1 MKIKKIAIAITLI
14 TILLAQFIFIQINNT
29 LAVGETTPSLT
40 IQLKSSS
47 DLNNLNRG
55 NQFEI
60 IARMKELNNIGKGIV
75 VIGATL
81 GYDTEK
87 LELVSI
93 VGAGEGEEQWKITR
107 NQGNGKFVLE
117 HDGYVNADNDILKM
131 QFKVKDNAVEST
143 EAAASV
149 ANIGLSSITASGGNG
164 VVRVTDVI
172 VSATIVKPV
181 EKEKKIT
188 STVYKIDNNDKDIS
202 KIEPQTT
209 IAQFLKNVTTE
220 NVEANEIVFTDK
232 NGTVTNN
239 NNTILRT
246 GMKIKIADKL
256 TYTLIVKGDLD
267 GEIGENGE
275 VVTENDLA
283 IIKLHFIGHTPITD
297 VTILKAANYDDDG
310 KREITVNDIAMIKLN
325 ILGLLN
331 VNN

>member
-1 MKIKKIAIAITLI
+1 MKLKKLAIALI

-47 DLNNLNRG
+47 DLNSLNRG
-55 NQFEI
+55 NKFEV

-81 GYDTEK
+81 NYDTK
-87 LELVSI
+87 NLELLSI

-164 VVRVTDVI
+164 VIRVTDVI

-181 EKEKKIT
+181 EEEKKIT
-188 STVYKIDNNDKDIS
+188 SNIYKVDNNDKDIS

-209 IAQFLKNVTTE
+209 IAQFLKNITTE

-232 NGTVTNN
+232 SGNVTNN

-267 GEIGENGE
+267 GDIGENGE

>member
-1 MKIKKIAIAITLI
+1 MKIKKIAITLI

-47 DLNNLNRG
+47 DLNSLNRG
-55 NQFEI
+55 NKFEV

-164 VVRVTDVI
+164 VIRVTDVI

-188 STVYKIDNNDKDIS
+188 SNIYKVDNNDKDIS

-209 IAQFLKNVTTE
+209 IAQFLKNITTE

-232 NGTVTNN
+232 SGNVTNN

-267 GEIGENGE
+267 GDIGENGE